1 MAYSITEPDNQYL
14 PSENPAWFVADSTD
28 KNEESFVY
36 RYRLQLTETTDTF
49 TTGTTGADVVGTFR
63 IPPRPVTGIGY
74 FSPMSIARSY
84 TTTPLEFPGPSTV
97 GLTGAGVKKFRI
109 IYGQEYV
116 TTSGATGT
124 DSATGGTHYIWN
136 SILLDED
143 YPSYNE
149 DTYVINDYATA
160 TDTLLLTDGP
170 NNRCALDYDLL
181 YALIGGGGTFDGER
195 TVTDMIYGSQNFFQS
210 PPNFAY
216 WDEVKPQNDSSGT
229 YTWTTVGG
237 QGIQAP
243 SIPSGDVS
251 LAFTYN
257 QTDVYGAGYIL
268 GPVYN
273 NYEVTIYMD
282 TYISSAG
289 IGTYNEMWL
298 YGKNLSGDWVP
309 ITVFLETDQAGD
321 IRYYLEDYVIT
332 STYQQLGMAFKNVGE
347 ANRPTIAQLT
357 TFTINSGSPLY
368 WEVDSSASVIPRR
381 YPINFSPNEVWLT
394 YVTAGKQGI
403 LPSGAD
409 ADVYIVNGNGVR
421 LSEIFT
427 YSDDNC
433 NNCSNCDRV
442 QLTWLN
448 SLGGYD
454 SYEFNCLSGK
464 ELETTRVVG
473 ERTLTP
479 GYVKGQRGRLNT
491 SNVAKR
497 SKAVSTNFETQTTVD
512 WLESLFMSVDVYEV
526 QSDGS
531 FIPVIIDTNSYSQ
544 FVRQD
549 KLKQVEF
556 AYSLGYN
563 RKSQIL

>member
-216 WDEVKPQNDSSGT
+216 WDEVKPLNDSSGT

-243 SIPSGDVS
+243 SIPTGDVS

-347 ANRPTIAQLT
+347 ANRPTISQLT

-403 LPSGAD
+403 LPSGVD

-464 ELETTRVVG
+464 ELETTRVIG

>member
-216 WDEVKPQNDSSGT
+216 WDEVKPLNDSSGT

-273 NYEVTIYMD
+273 GYEVTIYMD

-298 YGKNLSGDWVP
+298 YGKNLSNDWVP
-309 ITVFLETDQAGD
+309 ITVFLETDEAGD

-433 NNCSNCDRV
+433 NNCSNCDRI

>member
-1 MAYSITEPDNQYL
+1 
-14 PSENPAWFVADSTD
+14 
-28 KNEESFVY
+28 
-36 RYRLQLTETTDTF
+36 
-49 TTGTTGADVVGTFR
+49 
-63 IPPRPVTGIGY
+63 
-74 FSPMSIARSY
+74 
-84 TTTPLEFPGPSTV
+84 
-97 GLTGAGVKKFRI
+97 
-109 IYGQEYV
+109 
-116 TTSGATGT
+116 
-124 DSATGGTHYIWN
+124 
-136 SILLDED
+136 
-143 YPSYNE
+143 
-149 DTYVINDYATA
+149 
-160 TDTLLLTDGP
+160 
-170 NNRCALDYDLL
+170 
-181 YALIGGGGTFDGER
+181 
-195 TVTDMIYGSQNFFQS
+195 
-210 PPNFAY
+210 
-216 WDEVKPQNDSSGT
+216 
-229 YTWTTVGG
+229 
-237 QGIQAP
+237 
-243 SIPSGDVS
+243 
-251 LAFTYN
+251 
-257 QTDVYGAGYIL
+257 
-268 GPVYN
+268 
-273 NYEVTIYMD
+273 MD

-403 LPSGAD
+403 LPSGVD

-433 NNCSNCDRV
+433 NNCSNCDRI

>member
-216 WDEVKPQNDSSGT
+216 WDEVKPLNDSSGT

-243 SIPSGDVS
+243 SIPTGDVS

-309 ITVFLETDQAGD
+309 ITVFLETDEAGD

-347 ANRPTIAQLT
+347 ANRPTIAQIT

-433 NNCSNCDRV
+433 NNCSNCDRI

>member
-216 WDEVKPQNDSSGT
+216 WDEVKPLNDSSGT

-273 NYEVTIYMD
+273 GYEVTIYMD

-347 ANRPTIAQLT
+347 ANRPTISQLT

-403 LPSGAD
+403 LPSGVD

-433 NNCSNCDRV
+433 NNCSNCDRI

>member
-216 WDEVKPQNDSSGT
+216 WDEVKPLNDSSGT

-243 SIPSGDVS
+243 SIPTGDVS

-332 STYQQLGMAFKNVGE
+332 STYQQLGMVFKNVGE

-381 YPINFSPNEVWLT
+381 YPINFGPNEVWLT

-433 NNCSNCDRV
+433 NNCSNCDRI

>member
-216 WDEVKPQNDSSGT
+216 WDEVKPLNDSSGT

-243 SIPSGDVS
+243 SIPTGDVS

-309 ITVFLETDQAGD
+309 ITVFLETDEAGD

-433 NNCSNCDRV
+433 NNCSNCDRI

>member
-216 WDEVKPQNDSSGT
+216 WDEVKPLNDSSGT

-243 SIPSGDVS
+243 SIPTGDVS

-273 NYEVTIYMD
+273 GYEVTIYMD

-433 NNCSNCDRV
+433 NNCSNCDRI